1 MRIKM
6 NAMEVRALCIKNNW
20 FTNGDNTQYTKLFER
35 VGDGAEIDE
44 IAAIIWICSANADK
58 DDIARQ
64 LSKTVD
70 KERVQLV
77 RAMEM
82 LARAVNDED
91 VFMYWLISGVADGDI
106 NENTADEDLEYYT
119 EDRRFSEL
127 MDTFLKLMSRAN
139 NSGGLYADGI
149 VSNDAE

>member
-1 MRIKM
+1 MKIKM
-6 NAMEVRALCIKNNW
+6 NAMEVRSLCIKNNW
-20 FTNGDNTQYTKLFER
+20 FTNGDNTQYMRLFER
-35 VGDGAEIDE
+35 VDNGAEIDE
-44 IAAIIWICSANADK
+44 IAAIIWICSDNADK
-58 DDIARQ
+58 DDIVRQ
-64 LSKTVD
+64 LTKPVKKD
-70 KERVQLV
+70 RVQLV

-82 LARAVNDED
+82 LARAVNE
-91 VFMYWLISGVADGDI
+91 FMYWLISGVADGDI